1 MSKEEI
7 ACCLMCHVTFPSHE
21 ELFHHS
27 CTQIKVESSELQD
40 EKPIN
45 TNGKLLET
53 FDDQEDFKY
62 DMEPPDEIESDS
74 DYSPSKK
81 KIKKSIVKKKEKKNK
96 KSTKV
101 DGKKKEIAR
110 KSRNRPKVEYNEDM
124 IDEAEYQKQLDLALC
139 NSSNLDLSE
148 EFIIFILKQ
157 VDELCENIKIGDPD
171 IKRVIEVHQG
181 LNNVVSC
188 YR

>member
-1 MSKEEI
+1 M
-7 ACCLMCHVTFPSHE
+7 
-21 ELFHHS
+21 
-27 CTQIKVESSELQD
+27 
-40 EKPIN
+40 
-45 TNGKLLET
+45 
-53 FDDQEDFKY
+53 
-62 DMEPPDEIESDS
+62 
-74 DYSPSKK
+74 
-81 KIKKSIVKKKEKKNK
+81 KKKEKKSK

-101 DGKKKEIAR
+101 DDGKKKEIAR
-110 KSRNRPKVEYNEDM
+110 KSRKRPKVEYNEDM
-124 IDEAEYQKQLDLALC
+124 LDEAEYQKQLDLALMC

>member
-7 ACCLMCHVTFPSHE
+7 VCCLMCHVTFPSHE

-27 CTQIKVESSELQD
+27 CTQIKVENTELQD

-53 FDDQEDFKY
+53 FDNQEDFKY
-62 DMEPPDEIESDS
+62 DMDLPDEIESDS

-81 KIKKSIVKKKEKKNK
+81 KSKKIIVKKKEKKSK
-96 KSTKV
+96 KSTIV

-110 KSRNRPKVEYNEDM
+110 KSRKRPKVECNEE

-139 NSSNLDLSE
+139 NSSNHDLSE

-157 VDELCENIKIGDPD
+157 VD
-171 IKRVIEVHQG
+171 G
-181 LNNVVSC
+181 LL
-188 YR
+188 